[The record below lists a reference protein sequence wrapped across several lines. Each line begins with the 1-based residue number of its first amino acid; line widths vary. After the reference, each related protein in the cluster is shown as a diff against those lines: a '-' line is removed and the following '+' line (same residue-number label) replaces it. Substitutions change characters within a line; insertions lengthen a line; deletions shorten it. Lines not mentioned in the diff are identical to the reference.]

1 MEATMETAAFHVKP
15 ETSAP
20 RQEFY
25 DRLAI
30 KSTAPLWE
38 HLARLVTPEPQTTSV
53 PALWR
58 YDEIRPL
65 LMEAGELISAKEAE
79 RRVLVLENPG
89 VRGESKITS
98 SLYAGLQLVMPG
110 ETAPTHRHTA

>member
-1 MEATMETAAFHVKP
+1 METAAFHVKP
-15 ETSAP
+15 ETSAQ

-25 DRLAI
+25 DRLSG
-30 KSTAPLWE
+30 KSTAPPWE
-38 HLARLVTPEPQTTSV
+38 HLARLVTPEPQTSCV

-65 LMEAGELISAKEAE
+65 LLEAGQLISAKEAE

-89 VRGESKITS
+89 ARGESKITS
-98 SLYAGLQLVMPG
+98 SLYAGIQLVMPR
-110 ETAPTHRHTA
+110 ETAPTHRH